1 MSKVVSYMD
10 TIHIYDLFII
20 HVRLSTVQAVRVW
33 GSACLAALHPAPHPG
48 PNPGPNPAPNPGVWE
63 NLAAPARNNRYFQ
76 RAVSNGKGSRLY
88 LTIPKVSILLYLDH
102 LIHNSRV

>member
-1 MSKVVSYMD
+1 MD
-10 TIHIYDLFII
+10 TKYIYGLFII

-33 GSACLAALHPAPHPG
+33 GSACLAALHPAPHPA
-48 PNPGPNPAPNPGVWE
+48 PNLAPNPGVWG

-88 LTIPKVSILLYLDH
+88 LTIPKVSILLNLAH
-102 LIHNSRV
+102 LLHNRRV